1 MCSKNH
7 NSADILATDLV
18 LVSFEIFWKKK
29 RRLIMRCEMFLIYV
43 LLFMFK
49 EIVYL
54 AVIIYFRVRD

>member
-29 RRLIMRCEMFLIYV
+29 KKIDYALWNV
-43 LLFMFK
+43 LDLFMFK